1 MSTHPVLDIPDDARR
16 VFETLKKG
24 GIAIIPATVGYGIVA
39 ITPEALQRIFI
50 TKQRQPHKRHAMI
63 GSYALHQALHVL
75 PSREAEMVRLLTVDL
90 DLPLGVVAP
99 FRADHPIIQKLPPDT
114 LAQSTVDGKLA
125 MLVNGGLFQ
134 DELSRMTA
142 DEELPLIGSSANL
155 TGKGTKRAVEDIEPE
170 ILAVADIIIDYGCQK
185 FHYPRPSSTM
195 IDFQNMRLLRY
206 GACYDV
212 VQDALWR
219 FYSIRLSCDPGGGV
233 LFSGHLEFHEKD

>member
-1 MSTHPVLDIPDDARR
+1 MSTSPVPHIQSDARR

-39 ITPEALQRIFI
+39 ITPEALHRIFI

-90 DLPLGVVAP
+90 DLPLGVVAS

-114 LAQSTVDGKLA
+114 LAQSTLDGKLA
-125 MLVNGGLFQ
+125 MLVNGGVFQ

-142 DEELPLIGSSANL
+142 DEELPLMGSSANL
-155 TGKGTKRAVEDIEPE
+155 TGKGTKRTVEGIEPE
-170 ILAVADIIIDYGCQK
+170 ILAVADIIIDYGRQK

-195 IDFQNMRLLRY
+195 VDFQNMRLLRY

-219 FYSIRLSCDPGGGV
+219 FYSIRLPCDPGRGV
-233 LFSGHLEFHEKD
+233 LFSGHLEFHEN